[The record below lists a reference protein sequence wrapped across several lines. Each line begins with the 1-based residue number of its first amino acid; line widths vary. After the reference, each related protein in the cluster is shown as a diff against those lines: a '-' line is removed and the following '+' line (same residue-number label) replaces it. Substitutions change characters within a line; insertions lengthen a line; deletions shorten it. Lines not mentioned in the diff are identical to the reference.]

1 MKITLDIPND
11 TVAMTVVLLSGNWG
25 GLTMHNEGIPQRKL
39 TDGAL
44 ITIDVNKGD

>member
-1 MKITLDIPND
+1 MKIILDIPDD

-25 GLTMHNEGIPQRKL
+25 GLTMHNEGIHQRQL

-44 ITIDVNKGD
+44 ITITVNKEE